1 MKHIIGREEYLQ
13 MNEGIFKDTIVK
25 GFNKLKSFLSI
36 SIKKV
41 KGFIVAFFDN
51 GTPMPVITPN
61 ALIDHYSN
69 VNGVKIFAPKEM
81 SDNTVSAGGQ
91 GCKSVASY
99 EGDDEIYTFYPKFS
113 SKSEFSEW
121 MKNGGYKEI
130 PEYKNLKKLLS
141 LSKNESKENNDENGL
156 NEDLDDLFKHRL
168 SYSHDDSLGDE
179 GEMNTRNTE
188 EFKEYIYNR
197 IEYCKGKKKK
207 RPSNLLV
214 FGAPG
219 IGKSTI
225 PKKICEAYNEGKSA
239 SDKICLLVVDT
250 PTISEGDFMMPAM
263 PAKATLADELKKG
276 TDAEKRMADFKTE
289 LAAELERTY
298 PEKVS
303 HVPISW
309 LPVYKPTGNDEIDAM
324 LDEIANSGVQ
334 KNKNGKYEK
343 TGSGGI
349 LFFDELLRGKETIF
363 NSIMNLAVSGE
374 INGWVLG
381 SKWVIIAAT
390 NRPADSPY
398 VRDIW
403 DVFEREGA
411 WRDRFP
417 AKFELIP
424 DPESW
429 KKWAKDEIFADD
441 IILDYIFG
449 KKVGDEYPRW
459 HTVLNPEDPGKSK
472 QPNVISPRNWESVIC
487 EINDY
492 VDEHKDLGYVDVT
505 SLSRKEIIRCCQ
517 ETFSDE
523 LSEDLA
529 DYIIEHAS
537 IEIDKIIENPREI
550 KPKKNPKT
558 DDVNIIRSIH
568 EEVMKQKEG
577 GREFTDDELKNI
589 VLWFGLNF
597 PTMGNSVENDFLQHL
612 DKLVPT
618 SEVLKKF
625 HETCIMFN
633 AAYPSKEVIKL
644 AEEDKEFA
652 DYIQIDKI
660 KSICEEYFKKNI
672 KDGELV
678 PVNDWDDEEEKEE
691 K

>member
-1 MKHIIGREEYLQ
+1 MKHIISREEYLQ
-13 MNEGIFKDTIVK
+13 MNEGIFRDTIVK

-81 SDNTVSAGGQ
+81 SDSTVSAGGR

-113 SKSEFSEW
+113 SKSEFCEW

-130 PEYKNLKKLLS
+130 PEYKNLKKILS
-141 LSKNESKENNDENGL
+141 LSKNESKKNNGGNEL
-156 NEDLDDLFKHRL
+156 NEDLNDLFAHRV
-168 SYSHDDSLGDE
+168 SYSHDSSLGDD
-179 GEMNTRNTE
+179 GEMNKADTE
-188 EFKEYIYNR
+188 VFKELIYERIDYIR
-197 IEYCKGKKKK
+197 GKRK
-207 RPSNLLV
+207 RKPENLLI

-225 PKKICEAYNEGKSA
+225 PRDICEAYNEGKEP

-250 PTISEGDFMMPAM
+250 PTISEGDLMMPAM
-263 PAKATLADELKKG
+263 PDKSTLGDELRKG
-276 TDAEKRMADFKTE
+276 LHSDTEIKNKLSQYKTI
-289 LAAELERTY
+289 LNKTY

-303 HVPISW
+303 YNPISW
-309 LPVYKPTGNDEIDAM
+309 LPVYKPTGIEEVDEM

-334 KNKNGKYEK
+334 RKKNGKYEK
-343 TGSGGI
+343 TGGGGI
-349 LFFDELLRGKETIF
+349 LFFDEFLRGKEGIF
-363 NSIMNLAVSGE
+363 NNIMNLVFDSM
-374 INGWVLG
+374 NGWVLG

-390 NRPADSPY
+390 NRPADSRF
-398 VRDIW
+398 VRGVW
-403 DVFEREGA
+403 EEFENESA
-411 WRDRFP
+411 WRDRFR
-417 AKFELIP
+417 AKFEFTP
-424 DPESW
+424 NPESW
-429 KKWAKDEIFADD
+429 KEWAKDKIFADS

-449 KKVGDEYPRW
+449 KKIGDEYPRW
-459 HTVLNPEDPGKSK
+459 HTVLDPENPGKSK
-472 QPNVISPRNWESVIC
+472 QPNIISPRNWESAIC
-487 EINDY
+487 SINEY
-492 VDEHKDLGYVDVT
+492 VDDHKDLGYVDVT
-505 SLSRKEIIRCCQ
+505 SLSKKEIIRCCR
-517 ETFSDE
+517 ESFSDE
-523 LSEDLA
+523 FCEDLA

-633 AAYPSKEVIKL
+633 AAYPSKEVIKF

-660 KSICEEYFKKNI
+660 KSICEEYFENRIKN
-672 KDGELV
+672 GELV